1 MREAESIIMN
11 SNLNHEY
18 LGIVSIYSYKKTCL
32 CYILWKVE
40 FLIDFDVNDDLT
52 IFLFS
57 FLSKTGDPVFV
68 DLALKFAYGNN
79 SKPLIENRV
88 AATQTL
94 SGTGGLRIMGELL
107 KGGNHN
113 VIYLP
118 NPTWGNHIPIFKNA
132 GMDVRKYSYYDTE
145 MSGINFDKM
154 RKDIMDMPKGSVIL
168 LHACAHN
175 PTG

>member
-1 MREAESIIMN
+1 M
-11 SNLNHEY
+11 
-18 LGIVSIYSYKKTCL
+18 
-32 CYILWKVE
+32 
-40 FLIDFDVNDDLT
+40 
-52 IFLFS
+52 
-57 FLSKTGDPVFV
+57 
-68 DLALKFAYGNN
+68 KFAYGDN
-79 SKPLIENRV
+79 SKPLVENRV

-118 NPTWGNHIPIFKNA
+118 NPTWGNHIPIFQNA
-132 GMDVRKYSYYDTE
+132 GMDIRKYSYYDTE

-154 RKDIMDMPKGSVIL
+154 RRDIMDMPEGSVIL